1 MFALL
6 LGLTIATGSE
16 ARDVYII
23 ATKKGSVSAETL
35 ARYGKVVSRKHDL
48 YTVEVTSAKA
58 ERLRMLE
65 GVTSIRREDEEPNRS
80 SVKALKRY
88 VDARYAEAKAARE
101 KKPTGIGSEDGYLW
115 YMQMRAFPKDTID
128 WSKYPQ
134 AAKHREQML
143 RPAASATDASSWF
156 YCGPAGLDV
165 PYRQYWGLSPVNG
178 RITAAVG
185 HPDDLDTFYVGGPM
199 GGVWKYS
206 NAAWTWLSK
215 DWDILPVA
223 SLDINRINPDF
234 IYAGTGDFDAGLD
247 YGHGIMYTSDGGTT
261 WTESGASQFGTFPV
275 SHVVVDPESPNVVMA
290 TTASRNFSNGGDVWR
305 STTGGINIAG
315 WTTPIGVDAAWFDVK
330 YGAWDQGLGARR
342 YYAIGSNSTTN
353 YLYMSTD
360 RGATWAPRNLPNGLA
375 RDRRMKIATSKLF
388 PQTIY
393 LLATS
398 AERIFKSTNAGNTW
412 SDITNN
418 FPNGRPGDPD
428 YNWSQFHDSDIETS
442 GVEEDIVYVG
452 LIDAARSTNGGQT
465 WSSIGGP
472 TFNSAGA
479 LTHNDQRV
487 IANTADP
494 NYMLFGNDGGAYLY
508 TKAGGVQDT
517 WLNFNDKLGVTQF
530 YHSAHHPTN
539 EDIML
544 GGTQDNA
551 TPRSGGNLANWD
563 NVAGGDGAGCAINQ
577 DIPDRQYANA
587 QRYSLDSGTGL
598 CNIFTTLDS
607 WNSSGSGSFNPGG
620 DTLPFIGAF
629 ELDPSDQTMGYFGTN
644 FLWRFVHIPG
654 FMSFF
659 PRLGGTSLAT
669 GGGTITSISIS
680 PSNRNVIYTGSSSG
694 DVFVTTDGG
703 SNWRDITGALPSAAV
718 TDLEVHPTDPN
729 DIVVVLSG
737 TGTGHVYQCDN
748 TSVNNPVWANKSGS
762 GLLGLPD
769 ISANTIIRSGYDPE
783 NTWWVGNDVGVFLTA
798 SKGASWLNINA
809 LGLPN
814 VQVNDLTFVPGNSHV
829 FAATFGRGM
838 WRIEIFPPN
847 TTISEASGPA
857 SRTAGQPLPIT
868 VVLDH
873 PAPDSGTRV
882 NLSSSSPSVVVPP
895 TAYVPFN
902 EIETTVQATT
912 RRASLTTMTATIT
925 AQLLNSTK
933 VINVTINP
941 PSGLFGVELG
951 TVVKGELFS
960 GGVPDLAT
968 ADGVSVEVFNDPTTL
983 QARLEMRGE
992 SPIASPTG
1000 LAAFWFSGVARPGLA
1015 ENLFMLDVTTLQW
1028 VSISG
1033 RVATT
1038 SIAYNSATNLST
1050 PTRFVGP
1057 NQKVRAALEWAP
1069 INDEDPAQDGWL
1081 HSLDF
1086 FAWQAQ

>member
-1 MFALL
+1 MIALL
-6 LGLTIATGSE
+6 LGLTAITGRGDGVTHLVATERGK
-16 ARDVYII
+16 I
-23 ATKKGSVSAETL
+23 SAETL
-35 ARYGKVVSRKHDL
+35 ARFGRVVSRRHDL
-48 YTVEVTSAKA
+48 YTLELSSDKA
-58 ERLRMLE
+58 GRLRLLP
-65 GVTSIRREDEEPNRS
+65 GVVSVRAEDEAPNRN
-80 SVKALKRY
+80 SVKALKQY

-101 KKPTGIGSEDGYLW
+101 RKPQGIGSEDGYLW

-128 WSKYPQ
+128 WTKYPK
-134 AAKHREQML
+134 AVKHREQML
-143 RPAASATDASSWF
+143 RPAAGATDASSWF
-156 YCGPAGLDV
+156 YCGPSGLDV
-165 PYRQYWGLSPVNG
+165 PYRRYWGLSPVNG

-185 HPDDLDTFYVGGPM
+185 HPTDFETFYVGGPM

-206 NAAWTWLSK
+206 NAQWTWLSK

-223 SLDINRINPDF
+223 SLDINRINPDY

-247 YGHGIMYTSDGGTT
+247 YGHGVMYTTDGGVT
-261 WTESGASQFGTFPV
+261 WTESGASQFGTMPV

-290 TTASRNFSNGGDVWR
+290 TTASRNQTSGGAVWR
-305 STTGGINIAG
+305 STTGAISPAG
-315 WTTPIGVDAAWFDVK
+315 WTTPIGITAAWFDVK
-330 YGAWDQGLGARR
+330 YGAWDQNLGARR

-353 YLYMSTD
+353 FFYMSTD
-360 RGATWAPRNLPNGLA
+360 RGASWVARNLPNGLA

-388 PQTIY
+388 PQTVY

-398 AERIFKSTNAGNTW
+398 AERIFKTTNAGNTW
-412 SDITNN
+412 NDVTNN
-418 FPNGRPGDPD
+418 FPNGIAGDPD

-442 GVEEDIVYVG
+442 GVEQDIVYVG
-452 LIDAARSTNGGQT
+452 LIDAVRSTDGGQT
-465 WSSIGGP
+465 WASIGGP
-472 TFNSAGA
+472 TYDATGA

-487 IANTADP
+487 IANTANP
-494 NYMLFGNDGGAYLY
+494 NYMIYGNDGGAYLY
-508 TKAGGVQDT
+508 TKAGAQDV

-551 TPRSGGNLANWD
+551 TPFSDGNLLNWG

-587 QRYSLDSGTGL
+587 QRYSLDALTGL
-598 CNIFTTLDS
+598 CNIFTTLDG
-607 WNSSGSGSFNPGG
+607 WATSGSGSFNPGS
-620 DTLPFIGAF
+620 DILPFIGAL

-654 FMSFF
+654 FMFFF

-703 SNWRDITGALPSAAV
+703 ANWRDITGAIPSAAV

-737 TGTGHVYQCDN
+737 TGTGHVYHCEN
-748 TSVNNPVWANKSGS
+748 SSAASPAWSNKSGS

-847 TTISEASGPA
+847 TTISEASGPT
-857 SRTAGQPLPIT
+857 SRTAGQPVPIRI
-868 VVLDH
+868 VLDH

-882 NLSSSSPSVVVPP
+882 NLSSSSPAVVVPQF
-895 TAYVPFN
+895 AYVPFN
-902 EIETTVQATT
+902 EIETTVQATS
-912 RRASLTTMTATIT
+912 RRSSLTPVTATIT
-925 AQLLNSTK
+925 AQLLSSTQ

-941 PSGLFGVELG
+941 PSGLFGVEFG
-951 TVVKGELFS
+951 SVAKGELF
-960 GGVPDLAT
+960 GGSIADLAT
-968 ADGVSVEVFNDPTTL
+968 ADGTSVEVFNDPTSL

-992 SPIASPTG
+992 SPLASPAG
-1000 LAAFWFSGVARPGLA
+1000 LSAFWYAGVARPGLA
-1015 ENLFMLDVTTLQW
+1015 ENHFMFDVTTLQW

-1038 SIAYNSATNLST
+1038 GISYSSATNVT
-1050 PTRFVGP
+1050 NPTRFVGP
-1057 NQKVRAALEWAP
+1057 NQKVRSAIEWAP

-1086 FAWQAQ
+1086 FAWQVQ